1 VRLIFTRH
9 TGILNTDLKFFRE
22 TIIITISKGYRNT
35 RKFQLKYGFDPHLF
49 ADGWALGL
57 NDEELAQLLGIQRSS
72 LEIFRSNQVR
82 MKYSISKWYTI
93 YH

>member
-72 LEIFRSNQVR
+72 LEIFYAAQVR
-82 MKYSISKWYTI
+82 IKNSISNWYTI